1 MPLSYE
7 EAYGV
12 TAAAKKK
19 KEEDT
24 HFITSALAGVGSG
37 IINIPKGI
45 FSLGAE
51 LIDLGLGT
59 ESAAKV
65 EQFFDTINPF
75 DDAAEARTVGRI
87 TEAFT
92 QIGLPAVKGAQIGV
106 QTASK
111 LRAANLAK
119 RALDAKR
126 AGKVANLSKFGR
138 IIHKGEDILTT
149 PIAGGVIGSGV
160 GEALVSDEEIG
171 TLGDMLKGTSLEPY
185 AITMM
190 DRED

>member
-51 LIDLGLGT
+51 LVDLGLGT
-59 ESAAKV
+59 
-65 EQFFDTINPF
+65 D
-75 DDAAEARTVGRI
+75 
-87 TEAFT
+87 
-92 QIGLPAVKGAQIGV
+92 PAVKGAQIGV
-106 QTASK
+106 KAAST
-111 LRAANLAK
+111 LRATSLAR
-119 RALDAKR
+119 RALAAKK
-126 AGKVANLSKFGR
+126 AGKAANLSKFGR

-149 PIAGGVIGSGV
+149 PVAGGVIGSGV

-185 AITMM
+185 AFTMM
-190 DRED
+190 DREDKEG